1 MPNNILHNPLP
12 DAPVAQW
19 SPVDGRAV
27 IEMPNG
33 KVYVLDPSKPAP
45 VRLNEA
51 RIGFHAGMFLQ
62 PALAAQVSKPVVTC
76 AAGEY
81 PFTEL
86 RKKID
91 FQLSV
96 YDALDAFLHS
106 LDTDLD
112 VEMRQKDAR
121 KATRLLEDDALRAA
135 VGPVL
140 LSQPL
145 DKSWDITHGPT
156 SGKAGEILKRLIAA
170 RGA

>member
-62 PALAAQVSKPVVTC
+62 PALAAQVGKPVVTC

-81 PFTEL
+81 PFTE
-86 RKKID
+86 
-91 FQLSV
+91 
-96 YDALDAFLHS
+96 
-106 LDTDLD
+106 
-112 VEMRQKDAR
+112 RQRNAR
-121 KATRLLEDDALRAA
+121 KVIRLLEDDAIRAA
-135 VGPVL
+135 VEPAL

-145 DKSWDITHGPT
+145 NSSWDVTHGPT
-156 SGKAGEILKRLIAA
+156 SGKAGEILTRLIAA
-170 RGA
+170 RDA

>member
-62 PALAAQVSKPVVTC
+62 PALAAQVGKPVVTC

-86 RKKID
+86 QKKIE

-96 YDALDAFLHS
+96 YDALDAFLFS
-106 LDTDLD
+106 LDPELT
-112 VEMRQKDAR
+112 VEVRQRNAR
-121 KATRLLEDDALRAA
+121 KVIRLLEDDAIRAA
-135 VGPVL
+135 VEPAL

-145 DKSWDITHGPT
+145 NSSWDVTHGPT
-156 SGKAGEILKRLIAA
+156 SGKAGEILTRLIAA
-170 RGA
+170 RDA